1 MIHLRL
7 THKFVV
13 ISSNSNPPQKTD
25 ILKHTQT
32 KKMLVCPFSRRAPFV
47 WIIPSL
53 CRRWWRQVI
62 KARQVFPAPRG
73 PGK

>member
-32 KKMLVCPFSRRAPFV
+32 KNCLFV
-47 WIIPSL
+47 RFQDVLRS
-53 CRRWWRQVI
+53 
-62 KARQVFPAPRG
+62 FG
-73 PGK
+73 